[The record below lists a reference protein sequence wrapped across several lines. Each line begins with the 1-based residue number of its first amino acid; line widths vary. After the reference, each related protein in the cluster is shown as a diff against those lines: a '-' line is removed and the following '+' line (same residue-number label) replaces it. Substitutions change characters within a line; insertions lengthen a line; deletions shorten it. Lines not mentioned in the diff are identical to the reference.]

1 MTTENIYNINLNI
14 TTLLGID
21 RAKGTLCIRS
31 EKGETYLSNYDL
43 WKHIHKEKPKGFDI
57 EKPLKVKI
65 DYPCKDVD
73 FEIIPY
79 NYTIEHQ
86 DADKDLKIPLY
97 PIGYIAWCIAKKYE
111 EIYKDTD
118 KYDVWGHGIEDL
130 FFDSFVLKSNNVLKI
145 NICS

>member
-1 MTTENIYNINLNI
+1 MIY
-14 TTLLGID
+14 G
-21 RAKGTLCIRS
+21 
-31 EKGETYLSNYDL
+31 
-43 WKHIHKEKPKGFDI
+43 
-57 EKPLKVKI
+57 
-65 DYPCKDVD
+65 
-73 FEIIPY
+73 IIPY